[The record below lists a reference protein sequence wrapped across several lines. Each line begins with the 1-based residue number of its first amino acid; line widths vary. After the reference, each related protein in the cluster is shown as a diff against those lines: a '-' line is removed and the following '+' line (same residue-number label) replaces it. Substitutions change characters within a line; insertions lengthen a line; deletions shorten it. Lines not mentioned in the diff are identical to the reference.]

1 MTKRIFTFTALFI
14 IALASACAQ
23 GQDHMKFMGF
33 PLNGTINQFQ
43 AKLGTKGVV
52 VDVATNKT
60 IGVGCRAFKGSFS
73 GKDAQVFVYYD
84 ENTKVVYRAKAV
96 IQSSD
101 EDICDNNYNYF
112 VNMLSTKYSDAEFE
126 RGEQDGHE
134 SISFFVPNNELAVYK
149 YLGTIDVYRSSYYSI
164 SYSIHVDYTDTVN
177 KVKHEN
183 RNMDDL

>member
-1 MTKRIFTFTALFI
+1 MTKRFFTLIVLF
-14 IALASACAQ
+14 ALALTNVCAQ
-23 GQDHMKFMGF
+23 GQEHMKFMGI

-43 AKLGTKGVV
+43 TKLGTKGIS
-52 VDVATNKT
+52 VDVATNKS

-73 GKDAQVFVYYD
+73 GKDAQIFIYYD
-84 ENTKVVYRAKAV
+84 ESSKVVYRAKAV

-112 VNMLSTKYSDAEFE
+112 VNMLSTKYSDAEME

-134 SISFFVPNNELAVYK
+134 SISFFIPNDELTVYK
-149 YLGTIDVYRSSYYSI
+149 YLGTIDVYRSNYYSI
-164 SYSIHVDYTDTVN
+164 SYSIHVDYTDTLN

>member
-1 MTKRIFTFTALFI
+1 MTKRIITFSVLFI
-14 IALASACAQ
+14 FALASTYAQ
-23 GQDHMKFMGF
+23 GQEHLKFMGI

-43 AKLGTKGVV
+43 TKLATKGVN

-73 GKDAQVFVYYD
+73 GKDAQIFVYYD
-84 ENTKVVYRAKAV
+84 EATKAVYRAKAV

-101 EDICDNNYNYF
+101 EVICDNYYTYF
-112 VNMLSTKYSDAEFE
+112 VNMLSTKYSDAETE

-134 SISFFVPNNELAVYK
+134 SISFFIPNDTLASYK

-164 SYSIHVDYTDTVN
+164 SYSIHVDYTDTLN

>member
-1 MTKRIFTFTALFI
+1 MTKNFFTLIVLF
-14 IALASACAQ
+14 ALAITSINAQ
-23 GQDHMKFMGF
+23 GQEHMKFMGI

-43 AKLGTKGVV
+43 TKLGTKGVT

-73 GKDAQVFVYYD
+73 GKDAQIFVYYD

-96 IQSSD
+96 VQSSD
-101 EDICDNNYNYF
+101 EDICDNNYTYF
-112 VNMLSTKYSDAEFE
+112 VNMLSTKYFDAETE
-126 RGEQDGHE
+126 RGTQDDHE
-134 SISFFVPNNELAVYK
+134 SISFFVPNDYEAVYK

-164 SYSIHVDYTDTVN
+164 YYSVHVDYTDTVN
-177 KVKHEN
+177 EIKHEN

>member
-1 MTKRIFTFTALFI
+1 MTKRIYTLMFLIVLAIGFI
-14 IALASACAQ
+14 HAQ
-23 GQDHMKFMGF
+23 GQEHMKFMGI

-43 AKLGTKGVV
+43 TKLSTKSVT

-73 GKDAQVFVYYD
+73 GKDAQIFVYYD
-84 ENTKVVYRAKAV
+84 ESSKVVYRAKAV

-112 VNMLSTKYSDAEFE
+112 VNMLSTKYSDAEIE
-126 RGEQDGHE
+126 RGEHNGHE
-134 SISFFVPNNELAVYK
+134 SISFFVPNDELAVYK
-149 YLGTIDVYRSSYYSI
+149 YLGTIDVYRSNYYSI
-164 SYSIHVDYTDTVN
+164 SYSIHVDYTDTLN
-177 KVKHEN
+177 KIKHEN